1 MAVKNFLFDLPEFFR
16 KKSSDALSNST
27 SEFPQLDLKGLA
39 DEWKL
44 EEIGRADGEKNIPAS
59 SASSYGSNEQQII
72 ATFAGVVTERK
83 NQALNYI
90 QDLERQFRNMKL
102 SEMVSQLNNF
112 ARNAK
117 NEFSKIIQ
125 KADDQLHE
133 SKTRYESFSKKY
145 RKFKENN
152 NLEYEAN
159 YPASQI
165 FYVSILFIEVLIETF
180 LNFSFFKDVSE
191 SYIIGGVLTAFLL
204 SVVNVGILGY
214 LFGKNL
220 FWNINHVSS
229 NKVAIGWISLFVF
242 LVAAILL
249 NYFVANYR
257 VIASVATAGNLN
269 FNLTEVFRNMLS
281 LKYALTLND
290 WFLFM
295 IGFVAAL
302 IAFATSYKMD
312 DPYPGYGAIHREL
325 ESSRFDYIDSKS
337 EIEEELDLI
346 QKNQSKEVADLSD
359 NLRINYNASV
369 SIIKDQESYL
379 EKWKNAYKYIEDACG
394 YCLSKYQEHNGS
406 YRSKSKPKYFSKKF
420 KFDDNFTFESDIKKH
435 KEILKKTS
443 VYVDQIGVNLTKAKS
458 EILNNYE
465 AARDRFKVIEQK
477 NKLI

>member
-1 MAVKNFLFDLPEFFR
+1 MSVKNYLFSLPEFFR

-191 SYIIGGVLTAFLL
+191 SYIIGGV
-204 SVVNVGILGY
+204 IY
-214 LFGKNL
+214 L
-220 FWNINHVSS
+220 
-229 NKVAIGWISLFVF
+229 
-242 LVAAILL
+242 
-249 NYFVANYR
+249 YTR
-257 VIASVATAGNLN
+257 EVI
-269 FNLTEVFRNMLS
+269 
-281 LKYALTLND
+281 
-290 WFLFM
+290 
-295 IGFVAAL
+295 
-302 IAFATSYKMD
+302 
-312 DPYPGYGAIHREL
+312 
-325 ESSRFDYIDSKS
+325 
-337 EIEEELDLI
+337 
-346 QKNQSKEVADLSD
+346 
-359 NLRINYNASV
+359 
-369 SIIKDQESYL
+369 
-379 EKWKNAYKYIEDACG
+379 
-394 YCLSKYQEHNGS
+394 
-406 YRSKSKPKYFSKKF
+406 
-420 KFDDNFTFESDIKKH
+420 
-435 KEILKKTS
+435 
-443 VYVDQIGVNLTKAKS
+443 
-458 EILNNYE
+458 
-465 AARDRFKVIEQK
+465 
-477 NKLI
+477 